1 MKNLSNKELYN
12 LFCND
17 YKSGMLDE
25 DLKEKYG
32 CNYYMFMNKFNKH
45 EKETNLRFERL
56 NIPIDELVEKYSCGI
71 STVELAKYYN
81 CSVTAIIKR
90 IKIYEEIENKKV
102 LSHTTGRKKLNL
114 PAKEIFEKNINGIST
129 NKLAIEYNC
138 SKSAISTTIKG
149 YAKASNYNM
158 PIAKNTKVELPME
171 EIYKEYISGVPKNE
185 ISIKYNCSASTIG
198 RKLDK
203 YIKKNN
209 LAVDFDKVQL
219 YKNIY
224 EDYISGVTIASLAN
238 KYKTKKSTISKKLR
252 QYASITGSPLSI
264 KRGTFDDEELEILY
278 NEYKDGISITDLAGK
293 YGCTNKTIY
302 LNLNKYCNRINKSLS
317 DIDNDKRVKKVP
329 STLIYESHRNGRS
342 KNSLAREYGVGSY
355 IIDNRLK
362 KEYKLAFLREL
373 RQILIEK
380 QNEEEKPKR
389 LIK

>member
-1 MKNLSNKELYN
+1 MKKLSNKELYN
-12 LFCND
+12 QFYND
-17 YKSGMLDE
+17 YRGGLPAK

-32 CNYYMFMNKFNKH
+32 CNYYTFMNILNKN
-45 EKETNLRFERL
+45 EKGTNLKFERL
-56 NIPIDELVEKYSCGI
+56 NIPIDELVEKYINGV
-71 STVELAKYYN
+71 STAELAKYYN

-102 LSHTTGRKKLNL
+102 LSHEAGRKKLNL

-138 SKSAISTTIKG
+138 SKSAISNTIKR
-149 YAKASNYNM
+149 YAKSSNYIM
-158 PIAKNTKVELPME
+158 PTAKNKKIELPME
-171 EIYKEYISGVPKNE
+171 EIYKEYISGVAKNE

-209 LAVDFDKVQL
+209 LPVDFDKVQL

-224 EDYISGVTIASLAN
+224 EDYNSGLDITTLAN

-278 NEYKDGISITDLAGK
+278 NEYKNGISITDLAGK

-342 KNSLAREYGVGSY
+342 KNSLAREYGVGAY

-373 RQILIEK
+373 KQMLIVQEQEQEQK
-380 QNEEEKPKR
+380 K

>member
-1 MKNLSNKELYN
+1 MKKLSNKELYN
-12 LFCND
+12 QFYND
-17 YKSGMLDE
+17 YRGGLPAK

-32 CNYYMFMNKFNKH
+32 CNYYTFMNILNKN
-45 EKETNLRFERL
+45 EKGTNLKFERL
-56 NIPIDELVEKYSCGI
+56 NIPIDEIVEKYINGV
-71 STVELAKYYN
+71 STAELAKYYN

-102 LSHTTGRKKLNL
+102 LSHEAGRKKLNL

-138 SKSAISTTIKG
+138 SKSAISNTIKR
-149 YAKASNYNM
+149 YAKSSNYIM
-158 PIAKNTKVELPME
+158 PTAKNKKIELPME
-171 EIYKEYISGVPKNE
+171 EIYKEYISGVAKNE

-209 LAVDFDKVQL
+209 LPVDFDKVQL

-224 EDYISGVTIASLAN
+224 EDYNSGLDITTLAN

-278 NEYKDGISITDLAGK
+278 NEYKNGISITDLAGK

-342 KNSLAREYGVGSY
+342 KNSLAREYGVGAY

-373 RQILIEK
+373 
-380 QNEEEKPKR
+380 
-389 LIK
+389 